1 MSFKLK
7 YLHSVSLCAFS
18 AAIGITASTSLVAN
32 RALAGEI
39 SYNGSDNSLLLKD
52 PTSNSDQYK
61 SLYSQTN
68 LSGNTIT
75 VIGGSDKQ
83 IEWSTT
89 DGAIAPY
96 IIYGGVD
103 IFEENKAA
111 SHPLSDNISA
121 NNLIIKNVS
130 YDWSAVAAENN
141 HSYSQPGQFGGGS
154 IIGGLSY
161 GNGSNTSGNEE
172 QKNGVHGKS
181 ISGNSIILENVSV
194 TGGNGGHAANE
205 KNVMST
211 VAGSS
216 IGGMGGASI
225 FGGLSIGVT
234 EYAFD
239 HDDEEGDSGI
249 GGDVFNNTISLKN
262 VTLIGGA
269 GGNGGANPDM
279 DDNAGGLGGFGGG
292 SVFGGVSIGAAGGP
306 LAAGDGGAV
315 HDNQIS
321 LVDVTLTGGNGGN
334 GGLSQD
340 DAGSGNGGVAGG
352 SVFGGLSISSA
363 NGFGTKTSGK
373 GGNVYNNHILLDNVT
388 LNAGNVG
395 RSGGKGSTGGAG
407 IDGLEGS
414 SVFGGASIG
423 GASGDGDGRE
433 STAGKGGDV
442 KDNTIV
448 ISGKTHISGNVYG
461 GFSQGG
467 AAGEK
472 AKTGLSGD
480 ITGNAIT
487 LEGDEITIGKRDA
500 SGNIV
505 SYGAIYGG
513 YSLKGDGT
521 INELANVFTGN
532 TLTLDGY
539 RGKVSGIYNFQNYHW
554 ILPTDVKNGDTLI
567 KIAEGGKAVDLTNTN
582 HTIADMA
589 PSGNRLETGNIVT
602 LIDKTSGTLNAQS
615 AYTIHQG
622 QFIVYQ
628 AKLQQTHD
636 SDNALVLKIA
646 RRQNDG
652 TTGNNSDE
660 NGNENN
666 TGGNSGGNGGGNS
679 SGGNNTG
686 GNNGGG
692 NIYQGGQSAAQLNPQ
707 SKAYSEGRAAS
718 LAFVSQGSDVI
729 ANSMG
734 TISNMATR
742 ADNRIN
748 HPLYVPFIITGGS
761 SSRYQTGSHVSI
773 DGFNMIAGLAFGFNL
788 EAGHKVTTGAFFEYG
803 RGTYDTYNSFDRFAS
818 VKGDGDSDYKG
829 GGIFARVEFAGTG
842 LGLVK
847 NLRPD
852 ETDGLYAD
860 ASLRFGQSDGKFT
873 AGRKFGLEE
882 QEVDYHGSYD
892 STANYFGG
900 HVTGGYVFNFD
911 DRRALDVYGRYLW
924 THMESD
930 TVKIDKEK
938 LHFDSS
944 TSSRI
949 ELGSRY
955 SYQYNDW
962 FKPYIGAT
970 YDYEFDGDVGAKAYE
985 FNLHKPSLEGS
996 TGIFEAGFKMNP
1008 LRDNKALT
1016 INVDGQGYVGARQ
1029 GGGGGIKLKYEF

>member
-1 MSFKLK
+1 MLFKLQ
-7 YLHSVSLCAFS
+7 YLHSVSLFAFS
-18 AAIGITASTSLVAN
+18 AAIGVTASTSLVAN
-32 RALAGEI
+32 CALAGEI

-52 PTSNSDQYK
+52 STSNSDQYK

-111 SHPLSDNISA
+111 SYPLSDNISA
-121 NNLIIKNVS
+121 NNLIVKNVS
-130 YDWSAVAAENN
+130 YDWSAVTAESN
-141 HSYSQPGQFGGGS
+141 HSYFQPGQFGGGS

-161 GNGSNTSGNEE
+161 GNGSNTSSNEG
-172 QKNGVHGKS
+172 QTNGVHGKS
-181 ISGNSIILENVSV
+181 ISGNSVILENVSV
-194 TGGNGGHAANE
+194 TGGNGGNATNE
-205 KNVMST
+205 RNVMST

-239 HDDEEGDSGI
+239 HNDEDGDSGN

-269 GGNGGANPDM
+269 GGNGGANPHM
-279 DDNAGGLGGFGGG
+279 GDNAGGLGGFGGG
-292 SVFGGVSIGAAGGP
+292 SVFGGVSVGAAGGP

-315 HDNQIS
+315 HDNKIT
-321 LVDVTLTGGNGGN
+321 LVNVTLTGGNGGN
-334 GGLSQD
+334 GGLSQY

-363 NGFGTKTSGK
+363 NGFGTEISGK

-407 IDGLEGS
+407 IDGLEGG

-423 GASGDGDGRE
+423 GASGDGDGGE
-433 STAGKGGDV
+433 STSGKGGDV

-467 AAGEK
+467 AAGRD

-615 AYTIHQG
+615 PYTIHQG

-652 TTGNNSDE
+652 TTGNNSGGED
-660 NGNENN
+660 N
-666 TGGNSGGNGGGNS
+666 TGGE
-679 SGGNNTG
+679 NNQ
-686 GNNGGG
+686 
-692 NIYQGGQSAAQLNPQ
+692 QGGQSAAQLNPQ
-707 SKAYSEGRAAS
+707 SKSYSEGRAAS

-734 TISNMATR
+734 TIAGLATT
-742 ADNRIN
+742 ADNRFN
-748 HPLYVPFIITGGS
+748 HPLYVPFIMTGGS
-761 SSRYQTGSHVSI
+761 SSRYQTGSHVEI

-818 VKGDGDSDYKG
+818 VHGDGDSDYKG
-829 GGIFARVEFAGTG
+829 GGILARIEFAGTG

-873 AGRKFGLEE
+873 AGRNFGLEE
-882 QEVDYHGSYD
+882 QVVDYHGSYD

-911 DRRALDVYGRYLW
+911 DKRALDIYGRYLW
-924 THMESD
+924 TRMESD
-930 TVKIDKEK
+930 TVKIDQEK
-938 LHFDSS
+938 LHFDSA

-970 YDYEFDGDVGAKAYE
+970 YDYEFEGDVGAKAYE

-1008 LRDNKALT
+1008 LRNNKALT

-1029 GGGGGIKLKYEF
+1029 GGGGGVKLKYEF